1 MNQKWTLFWCL
12 KMDICSVNG
21 FFYHCFEIFFCRFYL
36 PKYFWQFFCFIYQ
49 PFLICRYNSIEYHF
63 LYLWKKEMPPP
74 PIGLL
79 NKEMSNMKAMIC
91 TWDKEDL
98 HEAGWKNLPVTL
110 ENIILQSNDR
120 FFFKLDIVLWWY
132 DKRSHF

>member
-1 MNQKWTLFWCL
+1 
-12 KMDICSVNG
+12 
-21 FFYHCFEIFFCRFYL
+21 
-36 PKYFWQFFCFIYQ
+36 
-49 PFLICRYNSIEYHF
+49 LICRYNSIEYHF

-74 PIGLL
+74 IGLL
-79 NKEMSNMKAMIC
+79 NKEMSNIKAMIC
-91 TWDKEDL
+91 KWDKEDL